1 MTEDDV
7 VRHMGAQDRA
17 AIRARHREEFK
28 SLDRSKLSR
37 FTDRELAEW
46 QAGFEPTEP
55 HWRLAEHEWQ
65 SRLIAKQIRAAH
77 WQAWFG
83 IAAAVIGALLGAL
96 LTLLVQLLAR

>member
-1 MTEDDV
+1 MMEDEV
-7 VRHMGAQDRA
+7 IKQMAAQERA
-17 AIRARHREEFK
+17 QIRATHHEEFK
-28 SLDRSKLSR
+28 GFDRSKLSR
-37 FTDRELAEW
+37 MTDKELAEW
-46 QAGFEPTEP
+46 QAGFEPAEP